1 VTPGLVAAHA
11 RRDASADSL
20 LTIPCAD
27 ARKLASLARDRA
39 MRMANIAPS
48 AGMSGAA
55 MV

>member
-1 VTPGLVAAHA
+1 
-11 RRDASADSL
+11 L

-27 ARKLASLARDRA
+27 ARKLASLARERA
-39 MRMANIAPS
+39 MRRANSAPR